1 MHLTFAILRSCYF
14 PFSKNSEG
22 RKPRGGRCPAKKKK
36 SWPQSHP
43 AWAALNP
50 RRAGRASSC
59 KLGDAAAKN
68 FQPLTQFELEHLA
81 QSMLMAAQL
90 RGTLPSPETGKP
102 CSLLQAGYLSSST
115 YAMKLAEKFTVIF
128 IRQSPKAELASIIV

>member
-1 MHLTFAILRSCYF
+1 MS
-14 PFSKNSEG
+14 S
-22 RKPRGGRCPAKKKK
+22 KKKK
-36 SWPQSHP
+36 ELASITSC
-43 AWAALNP
+43 LGSSKSKES
-50 RRAGRASSC
+50 RACQQLR
-59 KLGDAAAKN
+59 DAAAKN

-102 CSLLQAGYLSSST
+102 CSLLQAGYLSSYT

-128 IRQSPKAELASIIV
+128 IRQSLKAELASIIV